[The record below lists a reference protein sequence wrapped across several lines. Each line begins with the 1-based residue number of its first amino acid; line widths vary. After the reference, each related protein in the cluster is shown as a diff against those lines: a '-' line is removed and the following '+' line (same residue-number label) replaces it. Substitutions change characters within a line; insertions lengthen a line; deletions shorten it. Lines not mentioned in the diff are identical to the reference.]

1 MVTEDLVTKVNV
13 ERDNGDAGGPLLLR
27 GQVRGGI
34 RNDPHHEW
42 SIASGSRQSQ
52 PSNGRVPLGWASQ
65 KLINLYAMSLPGH
78 IALGARL
85 NAGLNSRLNQG
96 MILMAFVG
104 FQVLDTLTTHLG
116 LALQHQELNRIM
128 APLLATQGELAA
140 YAVKGTA
147 VAILL
152 AVLMLTYRRKP
163 LVWHAYHVA
172 AWITALGVVANLV
185 QLL

>member
-1 MVTEDLVTKVNV
+1 
-13 ERDNGDAGGPLLLR
+13 
-27 GQVRGGI
+27 
-34 RNDPHHEW
+34 
-42 SIASGSRQSQ
+42 
-52 PSNGRVPLGWASQ
+52 
-65 KLINLYAMSLPGH
+65 MSLPGH
-78 IALGARL
+78 VAVGARL
-85 NAGLNSRLNQG
+85 NAGLSSRLNQG
-96 MILMAFVG
+96 MILTAFVG

-128 APLLATQGELAA
+128 APLLASQGELAA

-147 VAILL
+147 VAVLL